1 MLFFICFGQGVESKK
16 SNICWIQSEQTVVQM
31 GGGSFG
37 VNGLMKVK
45 YAGGKMISLIQGQ

>member
-1 MLFFICFGQGVESKK
+1 MFFICFGRGVESKK

-31 GGGSFG
+31 GGDSFG

-45 YAGGKMISLIQGQ
+45 YTGGKMISLIQGQ